1 MNSHTVA
8 VVYVGCFVL
17 AILLGIL
24 RGYIKRQTR
33 KLRDEQREL
42 LRWQIELERRASEI
56 RKNSL

>member
-42 LRWQIELERRASEI
+42 LRWQVDLEKRASEI
-56 RKNSL
+56 REKSR

>member
-1 MNSHTVA
+1 MNNHTVA

-42 LRWQIELERRASEI
+42 LRWQVDLEKRASEI
-56 RKNSL
+56 REKSR

>member
-1 MNSHTVA
+1 MNSHTVT

-24 RGYIKRQTR
+24 RGCIRRQTR

-56 RKNSL
+56 RKK